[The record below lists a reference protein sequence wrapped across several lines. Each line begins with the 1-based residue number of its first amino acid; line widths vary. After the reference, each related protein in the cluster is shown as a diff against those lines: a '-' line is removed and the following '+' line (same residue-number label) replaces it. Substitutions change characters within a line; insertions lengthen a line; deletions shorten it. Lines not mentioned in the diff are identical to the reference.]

1 MTYLPITLSGNL
13 IEDPVSKVFD
23 TGTFLTRLR
32 LASSRRVRTDSVDP
46 SGNNMWAD
54 TDNLYIDVECWG
66 QLALN
71 VNASLRKG
79 VPVIVSGRLV
89 SEKWTDKENVTRYK
103 HIIKANHIALEL
115 SRHQVAYR
123 STASQAHTPNGVDEV
138 KLLTAEE
145 FGKKHGVTVT
155 QVTQNAKA
163 PEESQESQNAQG
175 DQQEKPAPS
184 SNNQSG
190 AGDGVLNRPS
200 GANAPRQQPAM
211 AG

>member
-155 QVTQNAKA
+155 QNAKA

-175 DQQEKPAPS
+175 DQQEKPTPS

>member
-175 DQQEKPAPS
+175 DQQEKPTPS

>member
-145 FGKKHGVTVT
+145 FGQKHGVTVT